1 MYLTKLNP
9 FSLVMRYKPPIIQF
23 GRRGT
28 GEDTVKNHI
37 LGLLSQD
44 GSINQQD
51 YNYWMGDRRY
61 DKAYQI
67 WILTRLKFQRSSKQ
81 VSRLKPLIYPF
92 L

>member
-51 YNYWMGDRRY
+51 YNY
-61 DKAYQI
+61 
-67 WILTRLKFQRSSKQ
+67 
-81 VSRLKPLIYPF
+81 
-92 L
+92 